1 MTESPSPARAWL
13 LGVVG
18 YSDVEGP
25 VFCYVVVSLL
35 APTVRLFR
43 CVLLLTFRAI
53 LYEFSTCRLGHID
66 KDAVRVTYVAH
77 DVSRLIDF
85 HDGCTKEIEG
95 IPFEFRFMTYVD
107 LLNAAGGIDV
117 VIGNLADFNE
127 LIHQR
132 ISRLPDAYTLKR
144 RYQEI
149 TGLGLSEKRLA
160 AEARVPSCGGSERGP
175 LRASMWHKRSCICVY
190 SEVLDSLEMGARYLM
205 TG

>member
-1 MTESPSPARAWL
+1 MIRMPLCWEPYDMT
-13 LGVVG
+13 
-18 YSDVEGP
+18 
-25 VFCYVVVSLL
+25 
-35 APTVRLFR
+35 
-43 CVLLLTFRAI
+43 
-53 LYEFSTCRLGHID
+53 
-66 KDAVRVTYVAH
+66 VRVTYVAH

-127 LIHQR
+127 LIHRR

-175 LRASMWHKRSCICVY
+175 LRASRWPKRSCICVY

>member
-1 MTESPSPARAWL
+1 MPLCWEPYDMT
-13 LGVVG
+13 
-18 YSDVEGP
+18 
-25 VFCYVVVSLL
+25 
-35 APTVRLFR
+35 
-43 CVLLLTFRAI
+43 
-53 LYEFSTCRLGHID
+53 
-66 KDAVRVTYVAH
+66 VRVTYVAH

-132 ISRLPDAYTLKR
+132 ILRLPDAYTLKR